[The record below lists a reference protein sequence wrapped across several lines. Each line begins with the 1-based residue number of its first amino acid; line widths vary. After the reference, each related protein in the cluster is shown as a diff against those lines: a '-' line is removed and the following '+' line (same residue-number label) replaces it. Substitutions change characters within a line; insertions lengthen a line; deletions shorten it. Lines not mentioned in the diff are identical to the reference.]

1 MSTVRERL
9 KAFIKSQGLKT
20 RQFEISIGASNGY
33 VNGVINTIGPKFLN
47 AILELYPNI
56 NREWLLFGEGTML
69 RTIEPNAELV
79 GIPHK
84 AIIEDTVPVRLFEV
98 NPTATFQDFCSGEDE
113 TPTIINI
120 IPSHGESLDESY
132 CVFQI
137 SGESMAPQIQ
147 PGARIL
153 CQEVP
158 PTRWHTLYGCI
169 VVIAYSDKFVIK
181 RIVTNHLQTDNY
193 LILASDNPDYPARE
207 TVQLSDIRAIFK
219 AQRIISSQI
228 Y

>member
-1 MSTVRERL
+1 MSLKSRLLEFIQYKGLTVQKFEQLVGLSNAAVSKMGDNTR
-9 KAFIKSQGLKT
+9 KSTIDKISN
-20 RQFEISIGASNGY
+20 QFPE
-33 VNGVINTIGPKFLN
+33 LN
-47 AILELYPNI
+47 
-56 NREWLLFGEGTML
+56 RSWLLTGEGTML

-181 RIVTNHLQTDNY
+181 RIVTNHLQTNNY

-207 TVQLSDIRAIFK
+207 TVQLSDIRALFK
-219 AQRIISSQI
+219 AKRIISSEI
-228 Y
+228 V

>member
-1 MSTVRERL
+1 MSLKSRLLEFIQYKGLTVQKFEQLVGLSNAAVSKMGDNTR
-9 KAFIKSQGLKT
+9 KSTIDKISN
-20 RQFEISIGASNGY
+20 QFPE
-33 VNGVINTIGPKFLN
+33 LN
-47 AILELYPNI
+47 
-56 NREWLLFGEGTML
+56 RSWLLTGEGTML

-113 TPTIINI
+113 TPTIVNI

-181 RIVTNHLQTDNY
+181 RIVTNHLQTNNY

-228 Y
+228 F

>member
-1 MSTVRERL
+1 MSLKSRLLEFIQYKGLTVQKFEQLVGLSNAAVSKMGDNTR
-9 KAFIKSQGLKT
+9 KSTIDKISN
-20 RQFEISIGASNGY
+20 QFPE
-33 VNGVINTIGPKFLN
+33 LN
-47 AILELYPNI
+47 RA
-56 NREWLLFGEGTML
+56 WLLTGEGTML

-84 AIIEDTVPVRLFEV
+84 AIMEDTVPVRLFEV
-98 NPTATFQDFCSGEDE
+98 NPTATFQDFCSGDDE
-113 TPTIINI
+113 IPTTINI
-120 IPSHGESLDESY
+120 IPYHGESLDESY

-181 RIVTNHLQTDNY
+181 RIVTNHLQTNNY

-207 TVQLSDIRAIFK
+207 TVQLCDIRAIFK

-228 Y
+228 F